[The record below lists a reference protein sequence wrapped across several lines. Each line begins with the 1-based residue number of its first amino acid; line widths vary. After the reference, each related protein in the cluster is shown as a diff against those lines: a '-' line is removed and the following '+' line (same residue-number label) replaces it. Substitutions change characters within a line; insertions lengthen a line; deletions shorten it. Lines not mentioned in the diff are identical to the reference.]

1 MTDLTK
7 LVDAGGLTGLAG
19 DQLRLYGI
27 LLLSLLVFALSIGR
41 KADRPD
47 YLIQTPVEKRKLKKR
62 TIIAT
67 LLILLLIPLTLF
79 VGVYCFGGK
88 RYYSFRC
95 SFCSN
100 VCCRFS

>member
-19 DQLRLYGI
+19 SQMRLYGI

-47 YLIQTPVEKRKLKKR
+47 YLIQTPVEKRKLRNR
-62 TIIAT
+62 TI
-67 LLILLLIPLTLF
+67 LRRL
-79 VGVYCFGGK
+79 
-88 RYYSFRC
+88 
-95 SFCSN
+95 
-100 VCCRFS
+100 